1 MAEPRHIVPK
11 PTGILLLALASTLLC
26 GCRVTPT
33 AVAVR
38 ADDWAAVEKALG
50 IIRQCQ
56 MDDGMIRMK
65 GAGDP
70 VWAVPYFGN
79 LAAIALLAADR
90 AHPNPHDVARAG
102 RWLLWYARN
111 QEPDGTIFDREG
123 TVAAY
128 ASNGK
133 HDASDS
139 YAATFLMA
147 AGRHSQATGKPPPPE
162 IAAAAAKALAAIRD
176 VTQADGLTI
185 ARPDYPVKYLMDN
198 IEVYQGLTE
207 GARLFAA
214 AGLREEARRA
224 RAMAARVAEG
234 LGAFRP
240 GQGLAFAYAIDARGR
255 KSGGLA
261 APYPHGLAQVFAL
274 SWMTPPQPQLWAEVR
289 AAFAPDDNGI
299 PAERWLIAARR
310 HAGPQ
315 ETETLREAARSAAM
329 RFSVTEVYVERP
341 AMAIIALLYDHA
353 PFPEVP
359 RPPPGVPPVT

>member
-1 MAEPRHIVPK
+1 MAEPRPILLK
-11 PTGILLLALASTLLC
+11 PTGILLLALASALLC
-26 GCRVTPT
+26 GCRVTPP
-33 AVAVR
+33 ASPVH
-38 ADDWAAVEKALG
+38 ADDWAAVENALS

-65 GAGDP
+65 GTGAP

-90 AHPNPHDVARAG
+90 ARPNPHDVARVG
-102 RWLLWYARN
+102 RWLAWYARN

-176 VTQADGLTI
+176 VAQADGLTF

-214 AGLREEARRA
+214 AGLRQEARTA

-234 LGAFRP
+234 LGAFRS
-240 GQGLAFAYAIDARGR
+240 GQEPRLAYAIDARGR

-274 SWMTPPQPQLWAEVR
+274 SWTTPPQPRLWAEVR
-289 AAFAPDDNGI
+289 AAFPPDDKDI
-299 PAERWLIAARR
+299 PPERWLIAARR

-315 ETETLREAARSAAM
+315 EADDLRKAVRDAAL
-329 RFSVTEVYVERP
+329 RFSVADVYVGRP
-341 AMAIIALLYDHA
+341 AMAVIALLYDHA
-353 PFPEVP
+353 PLPDVP
-359 RPPPGVPPVT
+359 LPR